1 MRRRLSYGY
10 LTIPMPELF
19 NLLPPDEAIA
29 VLLERIGGVRT
40 GSETVLVSSAL
51 DRVTTKRCVSPAGL
65 PAFARSAMDGYSVRA
80 ADTFGASDSMPAYLE
95 VVGEIPMGK
104 APQITLGPGQVAV
117 AYTGGMLAGAAD
129 AVVMIEHT
137 HSVGEATIEVVRSV
151 APGENVV
158 QSDEDVRAGQD
169 VVPQGHTMRPQDLG
183 ALLAVGV
190 TSIEV
195 ARRPRV
201 AIVSTGDELV
211 EPADEP
217 GPGQVRDINTHTVA
231 ALVERAGGA
240 PVPLG
245 IFPDDLEAQRGAARE
260 AVDCGDIVVFSAGS
274 SVGSRDM
281 TARVLAELGGPGVL
295 VHGISIKPGKPTI
308 AGLVGDTPV
317 FGLPGNPVSAMV
329 VFNLIVRPVIRS
341 LMGASK
347 PAASRVVPA
356 TLASNVPS
364 APGRQDFFPVRLE
377 TGPGGLVA
385 EPIFGKSNLIFTLVR
400 ADGLAS
406 VSLDSGGLYAG
417 DTVHVTT
424 F

>member
-1 MRRRLSYGY
+1 MRREVSYDC
-10 LTIPMPELF
+10 LTILMPELF
-19 NLLPPDEAIA
+19 NLLPPDKAVA
-29 VLLERIGGVRT
+29 VLLERISGIRMN
-40 GSETVLVSSAL
+40 SETVPVSSAL
-51 DRVTTKRCVSPAGL
+51 DRVTTRHYASPAGL

-80 ADTFGASDSMPAYLE
+80 ADTFGANDGLPAYLD
-95 VVGEIPMGK
+95 VVGEVPMGR
-104 APQITLGPGQVAV
+104 APQVTLGPGHAAV
-117 AYTGGMLAGAAD
+117 TYTGGMLAEGAD
-129 AVVMIEHT
+129 AVVMVEHT
-137 HSVGEATIEVVRSV
+137 HSVGETTIEIVRSV

-169 VVPQGHTMRPQDLG
+169 VVPAGHSLRPQDLG

-190 TSIEV
+190 TSVEV

-211 EPADEP
+211 EPGEQP

-245 IFPDDLEAQRGAARE
+245 IFPDDIKAQKEAARE
-260 AVDCGDIVVFSAGS
+260 AMHRGDIVVFSAGS

-281 TARVLAELGGPGVL
+281 TARVLADLGGPGVL

-308 AGLVGDTPV
+308 AGLAGSTPL

-329 VFNLIVRPVIRS
+329 VFNLVVRPVIRS
-341 LMGASK
+341 LMGARE
-347 PAASRVVPA
+347 PAAGRVVPA
-356 TLASNVPS
+356 TLASDVPS
-364 APGRQDFFPVRLE
+364 APGRQDYFPVRFE

-406 VSLDSGGLYAG
+406 VALDSGGLYAG

>member
-1 MRRRLSYGY
+1 
-10 LTIPMPELF
+10 MPELF

-29 VLLERIGGVRT
+29 VLLELIGDVRT
-40 GSETVLVSSAL
+40 GSETVHVPNAL
-51 DRVTTKRCVSPAGL
+51 GRVTTRHYVSPAGL
-65 PAFARSAMDGYSVRA
+65 PSFARSAMDGYSVRA
-80 ADTFGASDSMPAYLE
+80 ADTFGVSDSIPAYLE
-95 VVGEIPMGK
+95 VAGEVPMGW
-104 APQITLGPGQVAV
+104 APQVTLGPGQVAV
-117 AYTGGMLAGAAD
+117 AYTGGMLAEGAD

-151 APGENVV
+151 APGENVI
-158 QSDEDVRAGQD
+158 QSDEDVRAGEEL
-169 VVPQGHTMRPQDLG
+169 VPAGHTLRPQDLG

-190 TSIEV
+190 TSVDV

-211 EPADEP
+211 EPRAEP

-240 PVPLG
+240 PVRLG
-245 IFPDDLEAQRGAARE
+245 IFPDDLEAQRRAARD
-260 AVDCGDIVVFSAGS
+260 AMDRGDIVVFSAGS
-274 SVGSRDM
+274 SVGNRDM
-281 TARVLAELGGPGVL
+281 TAKVLADLGGPGVL

-308 AGLVGDTPV
+308 AGRAGNTPV

-329 VFNLIVRPVIRS
+329 VFDLIVRPVIRS
-341 LMGASK
+341 LLGASE
-347 PAASRVVPA
+347 PAASPVVPA
-356 TLASNVPS
+356 TLATDVPS
-364 APGRQDFFPVRLE
+364 APGRQDFFPVRLA

-406 VSLDSGGLYAG
+406 VALDSGGLYAG